1 MQLIAVAIDFCR
13 RCLSLKSALKNFSFT
28 AALFCFCSAH
38 PAHAAPDGVP
48 LQIPLVIRIESGTD
62 TALPIVT
69 GSDPVAAK
77 AMVVIRGIPWNVS
90 LTTGRLFPSGVWALK
105 ASEARS
111 ARIITAGNT
120 QQAAELHVSLV
131 TLEGDDLGN
140 ATTRLEIEPGRQR
153 ATNAVAAVPLP
164 AKPATILHGPT
175 DIGGHDQTA
184 APERARQR
192 VFSPADMDKVF
203 KLMDRG
209 DQHLLE
215 GKIASA
221 RRFYQLAAETG
232 WPEGALAIA
241 RTYDAEFLKRFPI
254 IGGIQPN
261 AAMAKQWYDTA
272 REISLRPLPPDLQSV
287 NQK

>member
-1 MQLIAVAIDFCR
+1 MQLVAVAIGFCR
-13 RCLSLKSALKNFSFT
+13 RCLSLKSVLKHFSFT

-38 PAHAAPDGVP
+38 PAHASPDGVP
-48 LQIPLVIRIESGTD
+48 LHIPPVIRIESGTD

-69 GSDPVAAK
+69 SSDPVAAK

-111 ARIITAGNT
+111 ARVITADNT
-120 QQAAELHVSLV
+120 QQASELKVSLV
-131 TLEGDDLGN
+131 TLEGNYLGN
-140 ATTRLEIEPGRQR
+140 ATTRLEIVPGRQR
-153 ATNAVAAVPLP
+153 DTNAVAALP
-164 AKPATILHGPT
+164 VKTATIPNGPT
-175 DIGGHDQTA
+175 DLGGHDQTA
-184 APERARQR
+184 APERAGQR

-221 RRFYQLAAETG
+221 RRFYQLAADIG

-241 RTYDAEFLKRFPI
+241 RTYDADFLKKFPI
-254 IGGIQPN
+254 IGGIEPN
-261 AAMAKQWYDTA
+261 AAMAKQWYNTA
-272 REISLRPLPPDLQSV
+272 REISLQPLARDV
-287 NQK
+287 ENIR